1 MPPDVPMSDKRNNP
15 KPPRRAAPGAGP
27 RHLSDELQ
35 RLIETFAERSVRLR
49 ELLEVMRGRGYI
61 MLLILLTFPFCTP
74 IPLPGV
80 STPFGLVVAFI
91 GFRLALLQKPWLPA
105 WLLDKELPARF
116 FPRVLSATR
125 RLARWLERFL
135 KPRLSNMLT
144 WQPVQHVIGMMILI
158 CGVLM
163 MLPFPIPFSNGLPA
177 LTVLLLA
184 AAMLEEDGYMA
195 IAGSA
200 VFVLTL
206 AFFGAIFWGGAEVLE
221 FLRKFFGD
229 ILTPDDA
236 PVSP

>member
-1 MPPDVPMSDKRNNP
+1 MSDKRNNR
-15 KPPRRAAPGAGP
+15 KPPRRAAPGTGP

-35 RLIETFAERSVRLR
+35 QLIETFAERSVRLR

-163 MLPFPIPFSNGLPA
+163 LLPFPIPYSNGLPA

-195 IAGSA
+195 LAGSV

-206 AFFGAIFWGGAEVLE
+206 AFFGAIFWGGAEALE

-236 PVSP
+236 PASP

>member
-1 MPPDVPMSDKRNNP
+1 MSAKRNNP

-35 RLIETFAERSVRLR
+35 RLIKTFAERSVRLR

-144 WQPVQHVIGMMILI
+144 WQPVQHIIGMMILI

-177 LTVLLLA
+177 VTVLLLA

-195 IAGSA
+195 IAGTG
-200 VFVLTL
+200 VFILTL
-206 AFFGAIFWGGAEVLE
+206 AFFGVIFWGGAEALE